1 MTDFT
6 PEALDAVKVIK
17 AGMAPVKCA
26 VDYSHPPFIYV
37 DVVGSQYA
45 LNFNIDPD
53 GTYDYDLDFTSDGVA
68 NLPKLRTLLEALE
81 AFCAAD

>member
-6 PEALDAVKVIK
+6 PEALNAVNVIK
-17 AGMAPVKCA
+17 AGMAPLKCA
-26 VDYSHPPFIYV
+26 VDDSHPPFIYV